1 MTATETAALEAS
13 WEENAC
19 ILCENNCGVLLE
31 IVPATNGERPR
42 IGRIRGDKEHPN
54 SQGYTC
60 NKARELD
67 RYQTGPHR
75 LTRPLRRL
83 PDGTFEEADWD
94 TAIREVA
101 AGFARL
107 RDEHGGETIFYYG
120 GGGQGNHLPG
130 AYAGA
135 TRGVLGSRFASN
147 ALAQEKTGEF
157 WVDGQLFGNEHCHTT
172 GDWEHCEVAVFV
184 GKNPWQTH
192 GVHRA
197 RTVLRAIANDPD
209 RSMVVIDPRR
219 TETAELADFHL
230 QVRPGGDAHLLAA
243 MLAIAVTEDL
253 LDDDFVRAHTENLD
267 PLLGAVRQLDI
278 SAYCARA
285 GVDEELVRAATHR
298 IATASSAAFYEDLGI
313 QQNIHSTLNSWLE
326 KSLWLLTGNLGRGML
341 LHTAFQPLW
350 SNHSSRRTPV
360 TDTAMLAG
368 IVPCNV
374 ITEEI
379 LTDHPNRFRGM
390 LVEAN
395 NPVHSLAD
403 SHRMREAFEALE
415 FLVVIDVAM
424 SETARLADWV
434 LPASSQFEKAEAT
447 FFTSEHPANAFH
459 LRHAVLPRLGDT
471 LPEAEIHRR
480 LVRQLDG
487 YTDEDIAPLLAAAAT
502 VDLDQPR
509 EGDADGLDAFAL
521 SFLGWASESPLRT
534 RIAPVVLYEVLG
546 PRLPDNLREGAVVF
560 ALAHQV
566 AMRYPPEVANAGFV
580 GDAPKA
586 GNALF
591 RAILDRRSG
600 TVFAVD
606 SPDAD
611 PTARIIRD
619 SGKVNFEIPVLLDE
633 LATLAD
639 DLDPGRDPDW
649 PLVLAAGERR
659 AFTANT
665 IFRDPDWRKRDRE
678 GAIRIHPT
686 DADALGI
693 ADGADV
699 RLVTRAGQAE
709 GVAMFDEGQARGM
722 VSLPNG
728 MGVDFPDGNGRTIT
742 GVAPNELTSHD
753 ERDPVAGTPHHK
765 HVKARLEP
773 V

>member
-1 MTATETAALEAS
+1 MTATDVIDTR
-13 WEENAC
+13 WEEGAC

-31 IVPATNGERPR
+31 ITPPGADGRAH
-42 IGRIRGDKEHPN
+42 IGRVRGDKNHPN

-75 LTRPLRRL
+75 LTQPLRRTAE
-83 PDGTFEEADWD
+83 GTYEPADWD

-101 AGFARL
+101 TGFARL
-107 RDEHGGETIFYYG
+107 RDTHGGETIFYYG

-135 TRGVLGSRFASN
+135 TRGTLGSKFASN

-197 RTVLRAIANDPD
+197 RTVLREIANDPD

-253 LDDDFVRAHTENLD
+253 LDNPFVTEHAEHTDKLLDAARA
-267 PLLGAVRQLDI
+267 VDI
-278 SAYCARA
+278 PAYCQRA
-285 GVDEELVRAATHR
+285 GVDEQLVRAATRR

-313 QQNIHSTLNSWLE
+313 QQNVHSTLNSYLE
-326 KSLWLLTGNLGRGML
+326 KSLWLLTGNLGRGMH

-350 SNHSSRRTPV
+350 SAHSSRATPV
-360 TDTAMLAG
+360 TNTPMLAG

-379 LTDHPNRFRGM
+379 LTDHPNRFRGA

-424 SETARLADWV
+424 SETARLADWI

-459 LRHAVLPRLGDT
+459 LRHAVLPPLGDT

-480 LVRQLDG
+480 LVRELGG
-487 YTDEDIAPLLAAAAT
+487 YTDDDLEALLAAAAD
-502 VDLDQPR
+502 VDLSQPR
-509 EGDADGLDAFAL
+509 EDDADGLDAFAL
-521 SFLGWASESPLRT
+521 TFLGWASELPLRT
-534 RIAPVVLYEVLG
+534 KVAPAVLYEVLG
-546 PRLPDNLREGAVVF
+546 PRLPDNLREGAVTF

-566 AMRYPPEVANAGFV
+566 ALRNAKEVANAGFI

-591 RAILDRRSG
+591 RAILERRSG
-600 TVFAVD
+600 TVFAIDDEDVD
-606 SPDAD
+606 PN
-611 PTARIIRD
+611 ARVIRD
-619 SGKVNFEIPVLLDE
+619 GGKVNLEIPVLLDE

-639 DLDPGRDPDW
+639 DIDPVPDSDW
-649 PLVLAAGERR
+649 PLILAAGERR

-678 GAIRIHPT
+678 GAVRVHPK
-686 DADALGI
+686 DAADLGI
-693 ADGADV
+693 ADGARV
-699 RLVTRAGQAE
+699 RLVTRAGHAE
-709 GVAMFDEGQARGM
+709 GVAMIDEDMAHGM

-728 MGVDFPDGNGRTIT
+728 MGVDFPDGNGGTVT

-753 ERDPVAGTPHHK
+753 ERDPIAATPHHK